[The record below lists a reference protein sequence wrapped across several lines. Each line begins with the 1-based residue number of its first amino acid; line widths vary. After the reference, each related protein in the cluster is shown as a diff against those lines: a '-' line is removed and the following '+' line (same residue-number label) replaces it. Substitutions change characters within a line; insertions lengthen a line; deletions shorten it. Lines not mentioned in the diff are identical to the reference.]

1 LQPAFDTHDRRRN
14 IQLPPFSSIASLPQ
28 LSLPLRP
35 LPTYNLKRKIQEKE
49 ETEEI
54 EMAHIQTDETKTNPF
69 HETGQTDVKVVAE
82 VHEDTE
88 KDLMLSETN
97 PFRNDVLK
105 EETNTQTNTQ
115 TDTETDKVC
124 VAERAEEDK
133 IETAATMT
141 TTTTT
146 TTETTV
152 DEKIEPPENATSS
165 AAENRPTKPFDKIR
179 NFFTK

>member
-1 LQPAFDTHDRRRN
+1 
-14 IQLPPFSSIASLPQ
+14 
-28 LSLPLRP
+28 
-35 LPTYNLKRKIQEKE
+35 
-49 ETEEI
+49 
-54 EMAHIQTDETKTNPF
+54 MAHIQTDETKTNPF

-82 VHEDTE
+82 VHEDTK

-105 EETNTQTNTQ
+105 EETNTQTDTQ
-115 TDTETDKVC
+115 TDTETDKVG
-124 VAERAEEDK
+124 AEEDK
-133 IETAATMT
+133 IETATTT

-152 DEKIEPPENATSS
+152 DEKIVPPENATSS